1 MHMSNTSLW
10 ILWALI
16 TLALCGWLGYR
27 LLLSDDNEIF
37 LLGQTSHGHHQIE
50 LACTS
55 CHSSAFGGQEVLQ
68 DACMNCHGEALRAAQ
83 DDHPRS
89 KFTDPRNADR
99 LAEIDARYCVAC
111 HREHKPE
118 LTGEMGVTRPDDFC
132 FHCHANIA
140 ESRPSHT
147 GMEFNTCASAGCHN
161 YHDNTALYEDF
172 LLTHAGQPDFLEK
185 MRVPVRHKAMDE
197 THGKALTLADI
208 DMPASLGMDN
218 DIPAQWQHSAHA
230 LSGVNCSD
238 CHSDGDTEP
247 GAALQGAEWQGA
259 EWQGAEWI
267 EKPDHNSCKS
277 CHEEQVSGFLS
288 GMHGMRLAAGLTP
301 MRPALSWKPMRK
313 QAADITLSCNSCHQ
327 AHDYNPV
334 RAATES
340 CLGCHA
346 DNHSLAY
353 RNSKH
358 AALWQQEISG
368 NAESGSGVSCATC
381 HLPRE
386 THLKDGKDVVRVQ
399 HNQNHNLRP
408 VEKMA
413 RAVCMHCHGLGFTL
427 DALADPVLRAN
438 NFQGRPAA
446 HIDSIRMAEE
456 RLRQQQENRQNR
468 DTGR

>member
-1 MHMSNTSLW
+1 MRMSNTSLW
-10 ILWALI
+10 ILWALV
-16 TLALCGWLGYR
+16 TLALCGWLGYS

-55 CHSSAFGGQEVLQ
+55 CHTSAFGGQEVLQ
-68 DACMNCHGEALRAAQ
+68 DACMNCHGKALRAAQ

-118 LTGEMGVTRPDDFC
+118 LTGEMGVTRPDDLC
-132 FHCHANIA
+132 LHCHANIA
-140 ESRPSHT
+140 DTRPSHT
-147 GMEFNTCASAGCHN
+147 GMNFNTCASAGCHN
-161 YHDNTALYEDF
+161 YHDNSALYEDF
-172 LLTHAGQPDFLEK
+172 LLDHADEAALLDQ
-185 MRVPVRHKAMDE
+185 MRVPVRQPFQPDMSSA
-197 THGKALTLADI
+197 ALTVADI
-208 DMPASLGMDN
+208 D
-218 DIPAQWQHSAHA
+218 IPATLSFSENIPSQWQHSSHA
-230 LSGVNCSD
+230 RSGVNCSD
-238 CHSDGDTEP
+238 CHNSNDAEP
-247 GAALQGAEWQGA
+247 QSS
-259 EWQGAEWI
+259 EWI
-267 EKPDHNSCKS
+267 EKPDHNICKS
-277 CHEEQVSGFLS
+277 CHEDQVSGYLS
-288 GMHGMRLAAGLTP
+288 GMHGMRLAAGLPP
-301 MRPALSWKPMRK
+301 MRPALSLKPMRE
-313 QAADITLSCNSCHQ
+313 QAADINLSCNSCHQ

-340 CLGCHA
+340 CVGCHA

-353 RNSKH
+353 QNSKH
-358 AALWQQEISG
+358 AELWQQEISG
-368 NAESGSGVSCATC
+368 TADSGSGVSCATC

-386 THLKDGKDVVRVQ
+386 THQQDGKDVVRVQ

-413 RAVCMHCHGLGFTL
+413 RDVCMHCHGLGFTL

-438 NFQGRPAA
+438 NFQGRPEV

-456 RLRQQQENRQNR
+456 RLQQQQENRQNR
-468 DTGR
+468 RTSQ

>member
-259 EWQGAEWI
+259 EWI

-427 DALADPVLRAN
+427 DALADPALRAN

>member
-1 MHMSNTSLW
+1 MRMSNTSLW

-16 TLALCGWLGYR
+16 TLTLCGWLGYS
-27 LLLSDDNEIF
+27 LLFSDDQEIF
-37 LLGQTSHGHHQIE
+37 LLGQTTHGHHQIE

-55 CHSSAFGGQEVLQ
+55 CHTSAFGGQEVLQ
-68 DACMNCHGEALRAAQ
+68 DACMNCHGEALREAQ

-132 FHCHANIA
+132 FHCHENIA
-140 ESRPSHT
+140 ESRPSHA

-172 LLTHAGQPDFLEK
+172 LLDHADEPDFLDR
-185 MRVPVRHKAMDE
+185 MRVPVRQPLQPDVTSA
-197 THGKALTLADI
+197 ALTLADI
-208 DMPASLGMDN
+208 DMPASLSFSE
-218 DIPAQWQHSAHA
+218 DIPSQWQHSAHA
-230 LSGVNCSD
+230 LSGANCSD
-238 CHSDGDTEP
+238 CH
-247 GAALQGAEWQGA
+247 QGNEADP
-259 EWQGAEWI
+259 QGAEWI
-267 EKPDHNSCKS
+267 EKPDHTSCNSCHK
-277 CHEEQVSGFLS
+277 EQVSGFLS
-288 GMHGMRLAAGLTP
+288 GMHGMRLAADLTP
-301 MRPALSWKPMRK
+301 MRPALSWKPMRE

-353 RNSKH
+353 QNSKH

-368 NAESGSGVSCATC
+368 NADSGSGVSCATC

-386 THLKDGKDVVRVQ
+386 THQQDGKDVVRVQ

-413 RAVCMHCHGLGFTL
+413 RDVCMHCHGLGFTL
-427 DALADPVLRAN
+427 DALADPALRAN

-456 RLRQQQENRQNR
+456 RLRQQQQKRQNR
-468 DTGR
+468 SPGQ

>member
-1 MHMSNTSLW
+1 MRMSNTSLW
-10 ILWALI
+10 ILWALL
-16 TLALCGWLGYR
+16 TLALCGWLGYS

-55 CHSSAFGGQEVLQ
+55 CHTSAFGGQEVLQ
-68 DACMNCHGEALRAAQ
+68 DACMNCHGDALKAAQ

-99 LAEIDARYCVAC
+99 LAEIDARYCIAC

-140 ESRPSHT
+140 ETRPSHA

-172 LLTHAGQPDFLEK
+172 LLTHAGQPDLLEK
-185 MRVPVRHKAMDE
+185 MRVPVRGHHTDE
-197 THGKALTLADI
+197 NHADALTLADI
-208 DMPASLGMDN
+208 DMPATLSMDS
-218 DIPAQWQHSAHA
+218 DIPSQWQQSAHA
-230 LSGVNCSD
+230 RSGVNCSD
-238 CHSDGDTEP
+238 CHSND
-247 GAALQGAEWQGA
+247 AADSGVESQQPA
-259 EWQGAEWI
+259 WI
-267 EKPDHNSCKS
+267 EKPDHNSCRS
-277 CHEEQVSGFLS
+277 CHEQQVSGFLS

-301 MRPALSWKPMRK
+301 MRPALSWKPMRA

-353 RNSKH
+353 QNSKH

-368 NAESGSGVSCATC
+368 SADSGSGVSCATC

-386 THLKDGKDVVRVQ
+386 THQKNGKDVVRVQ

-413 RAVCMHCHGLGFTL
+413 RDVCMHCHGLGFTL
-427 DALADPVLRAN
+427 DALADPALRAN

-446 HIDSIRMAEE
+446 HIESIRMAEE

-468 DTGR
+468 GTGQ